1 MLWLVVQLTIM
12 HTVVICSKGKKNN
25 KWRNN
30 MCNSTSGQQVKL
42 VAVWSVCHVAQ
53 RRIFTVIKT
62 EAQLSMLVQNTQ
74 QNLELDM
81 YTSLGRNGAFIDFH
95 VHECKALTYQ
105 KWIFLFVIITRN
117 ARDTKNNPC
126 PVSWWFESCH
136 DDLKILLAFINK
148 RKWLYFSTHRHAQ
161 QIFISV
167 CTCIST

>member
-1 MLWLVVQLTIM
+1 M
-12 HTVVICSKGKKNN
+12 HKVVICSKGEKN

-30 MCNSTSGQQVKL
+30 MCISTSGQQVKL
-42 VAVWSVCHVAQ
+42 VAVRSVYHVAQ

-81 YTSLGRNGAFIDFH
+81 YSLGRNRASIDIH

-117 ARDTKNNPC
+117 TRDTKNNPC

-136 DDLKILLAFINK
+136 DDLKISLAFINK
-148 RKWLYFSTHRHAQ
+148 RKWPFFSAHRHAQ

-167 CTCIST
+167 CICISI